1 MWAGSGIGGDM
12 VPAELVST
20 LTSVTVSKCSLTY
33 VIVRNPSRSVIR
45 VAALGLGET
54 TLAQYSKSGV
64 TVAHEW
70 QNPRIGLEA
79 DMFTKL

>member
-1 MWAGSGIGGDM
+1 M

-33 VIVRNPSRSVIR
+33 VTVRNPSLSVIR

-54 TLAQYSKSGV
+54 TLAQ
-64 TVAHEW
+64 
-70 QNPRIGLEA
+70 
-79 DMFTKL
+79 